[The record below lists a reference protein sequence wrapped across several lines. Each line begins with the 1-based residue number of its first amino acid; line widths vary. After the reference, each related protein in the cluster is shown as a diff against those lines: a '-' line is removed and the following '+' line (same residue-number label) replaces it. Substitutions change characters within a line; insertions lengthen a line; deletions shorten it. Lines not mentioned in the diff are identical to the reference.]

1 MLFSSVCPVSP
12 VEVDVYAVL
21 CRWMF
26 VIYGLLLFCGDA
38 FFILFYFILRDDTG
52 MLQQRWKVYKKEFT
66 CVCTPY
72 EYMKEKNR
80 AGMLG

>member
-52 MLQQRWKVYKKEFT
+52 MLQQR
-66 CVCTPY
+66 
-72 EYMKEKNR
+72 
-80 AGMLG
+80 